1 MEISKLKKELTEA
14 GFIRYDTEIGNVD
27 VYMRK
32 GHCLGIVDVDASY
45 FNCMQAADYISG
57 IKAMFGTEYV
67 TLLVFTSELSRMRE
81 ELGDM
86 YGYWLYDRIGK
97 RLVIYED
104 QPQDLPEVEKM
115 FEDDTFDADTRPYHT
130 SDAGVKARVMKARLS
145 RYSVV
150 NFALI
155 AANIIV
161 YIIVASGGNTYNGFY
176 LAAKGGLVAKYVID
190 YKEYYRLFTSMF
202 LHAGVQHLASNM
214 IMLLFVGDTI
224 ERIVG
229 HVRYAIIYLAGGLFA
244 SVGTLLYYRT
254 YDMYACCIGASGAIF
269 AVMGALIYILICNR
283 GRTEGF
289 SIVRII
295 LFVAYAIYSGL
306 TTQGTCNAA
315 HIAGLLGGLLI
326 TAICYRKKGNTQ

>member
-1 MEISKLKKELTEA
+1 MEISKLKKKLTEA

-104 QPQDLPEVEKM
+104 QPQDLPDVEKM

-130 SDAGVKARVMKARLS
+130 SDAGVKARVMKQDSAGILW
-145 RYSVV
+145 
-150 NFALI
+150 LI
-155 AANIIV
+155 
-161 YIIVASGGNTYNGFY
+161 S
-176 LAAKGGLVAKYVID
+176 
-190 YKEYYRLFTSMF
+190 
-202 LHAGVQHLASNM
+202 H
-214 IMLLFVGDTI
+214 
-224 ERIVG
+224 
-229 HVRYAIIYLAGGLFA
+229 
-244 SVGTLLYYRT
+244 
-254 YDMYACCIGASGAIF
+254 
-269 AVMGALIYILICNR
+269 
-283 GRTEGF
+283 
-289 SIVRII
+289 
-295 LFVAYAIYSGL
+295 
-306 TTQGTCNAA
+306 
-315 HIAGLLGGLLI
+315 
-326 TAICYRKKGNTQ
+326 

>member
-1 MEISKLKKELTEA
+1 
-14 GFIRYDTEIGNVD
+14 
-27 VYMRK
+27 
-32 GHCLGIVDVDASY
+32 
-45 FNCMQAADYISG
+45 
-57 IKAMFGTEYV
+57 
-67 TLLVFTSELSRMRE
+67 
-81 ELGDM
+81 
-86 YGYWLYDRIGK
+86 
-97 RLVIYED
+97 
-104 QPQDLPEVEKM
+104 
-115 FEDDTFDADTRPYHT
+115 
-130 SDAGVKARVMKARLS
+130 MKARFS

-176 LAAKGGLVAKYVID
+176 LATKGGLVAKYVID